1 LKNVACTFYLN
12 VRLKESKELI
22 FYDASDAA
30 FVSVTHS
37 IGGWDTV
44 EEYVAC
50 RVSLYQPVLAWER
63 LKMGRCQYPNA
74 LPEFLLPDCRRRL
87 MTVSERGLSWL
98 QKMLWGSYAC
108 GEHDACVAVVLLTF
122 AASLNSSI
130 TRMSCGPDAGHRR
143 FQKKA

>member
-1 LKNVACTFYLN
+1 MYVP
-12 VRLKESKELI
+12 VRSNSLKESKELI

-98 QKMLWGSYAC
+98 QKLLWGAM
-108 GEHDACVAVVLLTF
+108 L
-122 AASLNSSI
+122 
-130 TRMSCGPDAGHRR
+130 AGSMMRALR
-143 FQKKA
+143 WCS